1 MKCVISAFKFKSC
14 LHKNI
19 FSLKTT
25 LSKKLSAQDCKFTGI
40 RYESNVYLSPPNAM
54 YRFKQ
59 KLITQFILCFKLKY
73 MSVSAI

>member
-25 LSKKLSAQDCKFTGI
+25 LSKKVSAQDSKFAGI
-40 RYESNVYLSPPNAM
+40 LDRNQLG
-54 YRFKQ
+54 FKC
-59 KLITQFILCFKLKY
+59 L
-73 MSVSAI
+73 